1 MERSWQEKAECAN
14 PARSFASAKP
24 TGAEKFC
31 ARPSLIELAENLY
44 PQQVNMAISADERV
58 KDPGR
63 VPFAAGLRARL
74 RVLEGTAASRT
85 AGVAL
90 LVVILAFLSIYPLSM
105 LLYGS
110 LHSTPPGMA
119 GVFNLD
125 GYQAVLTRQN
135 LVMLLNTV
143 GISLAK
149 TIPSLVIAVLL
160 AWILARTDTPFR
172 GALEVLVTLP
182 FFIPPILTAMAW
194 GMLGNPQVGLLNQ
207 LYQWATGSSNS
218 PINVYSYGGVIW
230 HMMQYSIPFMFLLI
244 VDAFRAMDPSLEEA
258 ARMCGASR
266 WRTFRTVTLLLIL
279 PALSSAAILSF
290 IRGIENFESPL
301 FFGSPAGIRVIT
313 TDIYDSINQRSPPQY
328 QYATAVSFVI
338 MALLLLIVL
347 LQWKLLRGRNF
358 TTVSGKG
365 YSPTVMKLG
374 KWRWATF
381 AFCVLFF
388 AVTVVLPVGQLLIGS
403 FFKFFGF
410 YQWDMLTLEHYRAV
424 FGSSEFWRG
433 FGNTML
439 LGLAGASL
447 TMVLG
452 GVVAYI
458 SVRTKWRGRML
469 IDVMAW
475 LPWMMPG
482 IVLGVGFLWGFA
494 LLPHAIP
501 IYGTIWALLLAYIS
515 LGTPLSVQVMSS
527 AYSQLSYDIEECSR
541 VHGASW
547 LQTMR
552 HIMIALAWPSFAV
565 GWVLVFFG
573 IMRELSASVLLYSV
587 GSEVLSV
594 VLLKLWTNGNAEQ
607 VSVIGLMMIVL
618 VVLFR
623 WVQLKVIKARISTL

>member
-1 MERSWQEKAECAN
+1 MSVSAGEGVNNLVER
-14 PARSFASAKP
+14 
-24 TGAEKFC
+24 
-31 ARPSLIELAENLY
+31 
-44 PQQVNMAISADERV
+44 
-58 KDPGR
+58 
-63 VPFAAGLRARL
+63 
-74 RVLEGTAASRT
+74 RT
-85 AGVAL
+85 AGLSGIGRWLQATAAGRLAALAL
-90 LVVILAFLSIYPLSM
+90 LVVVLAFLSVYPLSM

-119 GVFNLD
+119 GTFNLD
-125 GYQAVLTRQN
+125 GYRDVITLQSAVT
-135 LVMLLNTV
+135 LLNTV

-149 TIPSLVIAVLL
+149 TIPSVILAVLL

-172 GALEVLVTLP
+172 AALEVLITLP

-207 LYQWATGSSNS
+207 LYQWVTGSETA
-218 PINVYSYGGVIW
+218 PINVYSYGGVVW
-230 HMMQYSIPFMFLLI
+230 HMMQYSVPFLFLLI

-258 ARMCGASR
+258 ATMCGASR
-266 WRTFRTVTLLLIL
+266 LRTFRTVTLQLML
-279 PALSSAAILSF
+279 PALTGAAILSF

-328 QYATAVSFVI
+328 QYATAISFVI
-338 MALLLLIVL
+338 MALLFLIVL
-347 LQWKLLRGRNF
+347 LQRRMLRGRSF
-358 TTVSGKG
+358 QTITGKG
-365 YSPTVMKLG
+365 YSPSVMKLG
-374 KWRWATF
+374 AWRWATF

-388 AVTVVLPVGQLLIGS
+388 VVTVVLPVGQLIIGS

-410 YQWDMLTLEHYRAV
+410 YQWDMLTLEHYQAV

-433 FGNTML
+433 FSNTMFLGLVGATLTML
-439 LGLAGASL
+439 LGA
-447 TMVLG
+447 T
-452 GVVAYI
+452 VAYV
-458 SVRTKWRGRML
+458 SVRTKWRGRLL
-469 IDVMAW
+469 IDSMAW

-515 LGTPLSVQVMSS
+515 LGTPLSVRAMSS
-527 AYSQLSYDIEECSR
+527 AYAQLSFDLEECSR

-552 HIMIALAWPSFAV
+552 RIVLALAWPSFAV

-594 VLLKLWTNGNAEQ
+594 VLLKLWANGNAEQ
-607 VSVIGLMMIVL
+607 VSVIGLIMMVL
-618 VVLFR
+618 VIVFR
-623 WVQLKVIKARISTL
+623 WVQLKFISSRIGGM

>member
-1 MERSWQEKAECAN
+1 MTVSTDDR
-14 PARSFASAKP
+14 
-24 TGAEKFC
+24 
-31 ARPSLIELAENLY
+31 
-44 PQQVNMAISADERV
+44 VADV
-58 KDPGR
+58 GR
-63 VPFAAGLRARL
+63 TPLAAGWPARL
-74 RVLEGTAASRT
+74 RSLQAILTGRAI
-85 AGVAL
+85 GIGL
-90 LVVILAFLSIYPLSM
+90 IIVVLAFLTIYPLSM

-110 LHSTPPGMA
+110 LHSTPPGMV
-119 GVFNLD
+119 GTFNLD
-125 GYQAVLTRQN
+125 GYREVLNRQS
-135 LVMLLNTV
+135 LLALLNTV

-149 TIPSLVIAVLL
+149 TIPSLVLAVLL

-207 LYQWATGSSNS
+207 LYQWVTGSSS
-218 PINVYSYGGVIW
+218 APINVYSYGGVVW
-230 HMMQYSIPFMFLLI
+230 HMMQYSVPFLFLLI

-266 WRTFRTVTLLLIL
+266 WHTFRTVTLQLML
-279 PALSSAAILSF
+279 PALTGAAILSF

-313 TDIYDSINQRSPPQY
+313 TDVYDAINQSSPPRY
-328 QYATAVSFVI
+328 QYATSVSFVI
-338 MALLLLIVL
+338 MLLLFLIVL
-347 LQWKLLRGRNF
+347 VQWKLLKGRSF

-365 YSPTVMKLG
+365 YSPGIIRLG

-381 AFCVLFF
+381 AFCALFF
-388 AVTVVLPVGQLLIGS
+388 VVTVVLPVGQLLIGS

-410 YQWDMLTLEHYRAV
+410 YEWDMLTLDHYHAV

-439 LGLAGASL
+439 LGLVGATL

-458 SVRTKWRGRML
+458 SVRTRWRGRLL
-469 IDVMAW
+469 IDAMAW

-515 LGTPLSVQVMSS
+515 LGTPLSVRVMSS
-527 AYSQLSYDIEECSR
+527 AYAQLSYDLEECSR

-547 LQTMR
+547 LQTMWR
-552 HIMIALAWPSFAV
+552 IMIALAWPSFAV
-565 GWVLVFFG
+565 GWVLIFFG
-573 IMRELSASVLLYSV
+573 IMRELSASILLYSV

-594 VLLKLWTNGNAEQ
+594 VLLKLWANGNAEQ
-607 VSVIGLMMIVL
+607 VSVIGLIMMVL

-623 WVQLKVIKARISTL
+623 WVQLGVIKKRISTL

>member
-1 MERSWQEKAECAN
+1 V
-14 PARSFASAKP
+14 
-24 TGAEKFC
+24 
-31 ARPSLIELAENLY
+31 SL
-44 PQQVNMAISADERV
+44 SADERLGFASRLPFV
-58 KDPGR
+58 ARLSSLLRRLQATPAGR
-63 VPFAAGLRARL
+63 VTGLA
-74 RVLEGTAASRT
+74 VLIA
-85 AGVAL
+85 
-90 LVVILAFLSIYPLSM
+90 ILAFLSIYPLSM

-119 GVFNLD
+119 GTFNLD
-125 GYQAVLTRQN
+125 GYQAVFSQQSLLT
-135 LVMLLNTV
+135 LLNTV
-143 GISLAK
+143 GIAFAK
-149 TIPSLVIAVLL
+149 TIPSVTIAVLL

-172 GALEVLVTLP
+172 GSLEVLVTLP

-207 LYQWATGSSNS
+207 LYQWVTGSSS
-218 PINVYSYGGVIW
+218 APINVYSYGGVVW
-230 HMMQYSIPFMFLLI
+230 HMMQYSVPFLFLLI

-266 WRTFRTVTLLLIL
+266 LRTFRTITLQLIL
-279 PALSSAAILSF
+279 PALTSAAVLSF

-301 FFGSPAGIRVIT
+301 FFGSPAGIHVIT
-313 TDIYDSINQRSPPQY
+313 TEIYDSINQRSPPQY
-328 QYATAVSFVI
+328 QYATAASFVI
-338 MALLLLIVL
+338 MALLFLIVL
-347 LQWKLLRGRNF
+347 LQWGLLRGRSF

-365 YSPTVMKLG
+365 YSPGVIKLG

-381 AFCVLFF
+381 AFCALFF
-388 AVTVVLPVGQLLIGS
+388 VVTVVLPIGQLLIGS

-433 FGNTML
+433 FGNTMV
-439 LGLAGASL
+439 LGLVGASL

-452 GVVAYI
+452 GMVAYI
-458 SVRTKWRGRML
+458 SVRTKWRGRSL
-469 IDVMAW
+469 VDAMAW

-494 LLPHAIP
+494 LLPHTIP

-515 LGTPLSVQVMSS
+515 LGTPLSVRVMSS
-527 AYSQLSYDIEECSR
+527 AYSQLSFDLEECSR

-547 LQTMR
+547 LQTMQL
-552 HIMIALAWPSFAV
+552 IMIALTWPSFAV

-594 VLLKLWTNGNAEQ
+594 VLLKLWANGNAEQ
-607 VSVIGLMMIVL
+607 VSVIGLIMMVL
-618 VVLFR
+618 VMLFR
-623 WVQLKVIKARISTL
+623 WVQLKVIKTRISTS

>member
-1 MERSWQEKAECAN
+1 MSVSAGEGVNNLVER
-14 PARSFASAKP
+14 RT
-24 TGAEKFC
+24 TGL
-31 ARPSLIELAENLY
+31 SGI
-44 PQQVNMAISADERV
+44 
-58 KDPGR
+58 GR
-63 VPFAAGLRARL
+63 WLQATAAGRL
-74 RVLEGTAASRT
+74 AAL
-85 AGVAL
+85 AL
-90 LVVILAFLSIYPLSM
+90 LVVVLAFLSVYPLSM

-119 GVFNLD
+119 GTFNLD
-125 GYQAVLTRQN
+125 GYRDVITLQSAVT
-135 LVMLLNTV
+135 LLNTV

-149 TIPSLVIAVLL
+149 TIPSVILAVLL

-172 GALEVLVTLP
+172 GALEVLITLP

-207 LYQWATGSSNS
+207 LYQWVTGSETA
-218 PINVYSYGGVIW
+218 PINVYSYGGVVW
-230 HMMQYSIPFMFLLI
+230 HMMQYSVPFLFLLI

-258 ARMCGASR
+258 ATMCGASR
-266 WRTFRTVTLLLIL
+266 LRTFRSVTLQLML
-279 PALSSAAILSF
+279 PALTGAAILSF

-328 QYATAVSFVI
+328 QYATAISFVI
-338 MALLLLIVL
+338 MALLFLIVL
-347 LQWKLLRGRNF
+347 LQRRMLRGRSF
-358 TTVSGKG
+358 QTITGKG
-365 YSPTVMKLG
+365 YSPSVMKLG
-374 KWRWATF
+374 AWRWATF

-388 AVTVVLPVGQLLIGS
+388 VVTVVLPVGQLIIGS

-410 YQWDMLTLEHYRAV
+410 YQWDMLTLEHYQAV

-433 FGNTML
+433 FSNTMFLGLVGATLTML
-439 LGLAGASL
+439 LGA
-447 TMVLG
+447 T
-452 GVVAYI
+452 VAYV
-458 SVRTKWRGRML
+458 SVRTKWRGRLL
-469 IDVMAW
+469 IDSMAW

-515 LGTPLSVQVMSS
+515 LGTPLSVRAMSS
-527 AYSQLSYDIEECSR
+527 AYAQLSFDLEECSR

-552 HIMIALAWPSFAV
+552 RIVLALAWPSFAV

-594 VLLKLWTNGNAEQ
+594 VLLKLWANGNAEQ
-607 VSVIGLMMIVL
+607 VSVIGLIMMVL
-618 VVLFR
+618 VIVFR
-623 WVQLKVIKARISTL
+623 WVQLKFISSRIGGM